1 MRCRKYLVSTVV
13 LLAFASVIPVH
24 AGPTTYFGSLTTADG
39 GLIGTGGWVNDPDH
53 DVTFSWTI
61 TQNPDLSWHYQYI
74 FDSTG
79 LQGDIS
85 HLVIET
91 SATFTANDIFNDT
104 PAVDSDDGGPQWH
117 SAANGNPDIPETVF
131 GVKFQNPSTS
141 VMTVDFDSPRNPV
154 WGDIFAKG
162 GAKGGELWNAG
173 FTSSDTDPLAPPQD
187 GSVDYHALVPDT
199 TIAMVP
205 TPGALLL
212 CGIGAGAVSFLRRR
226 RVL

>member
-1 MRCRKYLVSTVV
+1 MGWRKYLVCVALLSAFV
-13 LLAFASVIPVH
+13 LSVQ
-24 AGPTTYFGSLTTADG
+24 AGPTSYSGSLTTADG
-39 GLIGTGGWVNDPDH
+39 GLTGLAGWVDNPDY
-53 DVTFSWTI
+53 DVTFSWTVA
-61 TQNPDLSWHYQYI
+61 QNPDLSWHYQYT
-74 FDSTG
+74 FNSTG

-91 SATFTANDIFNDT
+91 SATFTANDIFNDS
-104 PAVDSDDGGPQWH
+104 PAVDGGGPDWH
-117 SAANGNPDIPETVF
+117 SAANGNPNIPEAVF

-141 VMTVDFDSPRNPV
+141 VMIVDFDSPRNPV

-173 FTSSDTDPLAPPQD
+173 FTSPDIDPLAPPQND
-187 GSVDYHALVPDT
+187 SVAYHVLVPDT

-212 CGIGAGAVSFLRRR
+212 CGIGAGAVSYLRRR

>member
-1 MRCRKYLVSTVV
+1 MGRKRSVICAVL
-13 LLAFASVIPVH
+13 LLAFVAPVQ
-24 AGPTTYFGSLTTADG
+24 AGPTSYSGSLTTADGG
-39 GLIGTGGWVNDPDH
+39 GLIGTGGWVNDPDD
-53 DVTFSWTI
+53 DVIFRWTV

-79 LQGDIS
+79 IQGDIS

-91 SATFTANDIFNDT
+91 SASFTAHDIFNAT
-104 PAVDSDDGGPQWH
+104 PGVDGGGPDSH
-117 SAANGNPDIPETVF
+117 GENNGNPSIPETVY

-162 GAKGGELWNAG
+162 GAKSGELWNEG
-173 FTSSDTDPLAPPQD
+173 FGSPDSDPLAPPQD
-187 GSVDYHALVPDT
+187 GSVANHVLVPDT
-199 TIAMVP
+199 TTALVP

-212 CGIGAGAVSFLRRR
+212 GGIGAGAVGFLRRR
-226 RVL
+226 RVI